1 MTILVTSELSAGTPI
16 GSIDLTG
23 REFTVCIPKKLRFGH
38 VHLIGK
44 PGKGKTTLLEN
55 MILDD
60 IRKGHGVAV
69 FDPHHDMVDRLLSLI
84 PEEAVERVIY
94 FNPADPDWVPLWNP
108 MLKIPGQNIGRIT
121 GDLIGVLKSLV
132 TAWGDRMENLFRQ
145 SMLGLFSLQGTCLRD
160 VYDILC
166 NSEDGKE
173 IRKLVLE
180 AAQDDVVRQFFKN
193 EINSYRPDE
202 LGPPKNKL
210 SKLLLSHTTVSLM
223 LSQPSSRFNFHRIMD
238 NGMILLADLSP
249 RLGKEGSQT
258 IGGFMVALMY
268 ISAMS
273 RSDLP
278 REQRRPF
285 HMYLD
290 EAPKLVTDTFEEI
303 ITEAPKHGVSL
314 TIAHQFLRQFDIKKI
329 DALGSVGTTIV
340 FNVDSRDANYLLKD
354 FKKKVKIDDFI
365 NLEQGEAVVRCGT
378 EVAKIK
384 TMDPLKIPKN
394 NSKDRIIAESRRK
407 YCMTASEVRHIIEQ
421 RRERS
426 NKPFASLG
434 AVADDRNKVFL
445 PGEFEYEEL

>member
-1 MTILVTSELSAGTPI
+1 
-16 GSIDLTG
+16 
-23 REFTVCIPKKLRFGH
+23 
-38 VHLIGK
+38 
-44 PGKGKTTLLEN
+44 
-55 MILDD
+55 
-60 IRKGHGVAV
+60 
-69 FDPHHDMVDRLLSLI
+69 
-84 PEEAVERVIY
+84 
-94 FNPADPDWVPLWNP
+94 
-108 MLKIPGQNIGRIT
+108 
-121 GDLIGVLKSLV
+121 
-132 TAWGDRMENLFRQ
+132 
-145 SMLGLFSLQGTCLRD
+145 MLGLFSLQGTCLRD

-180 AAQDDVVRQFFKN
+180 AAQDDVVRQFFEE
-193 EINSYRPDE
+193 EINGYRPDE

-249 RLGKEGSQT
+249 RLGKEGAQT

-394 NSKDRIIAESRRK
+394 NSKNRIIAESRGK
-407 YCMTASEVRHIIEQ
+407 YCMTASEVRRIIAGFVAHLYDMTATTVWMLADPLDEAIWLLEAGYQ
-421 RRERS
+421 SAVYGTGYIAALLDAHDQAEGGIQTVLTGMAESIKGIKRQEYTTAVFARCLHGCSWHLRCEIARVLLEDYRAFIPER
-426 NKPFASLG
+426 LG
-434 AVADDRNKVFL
+434 KCAPTQLADEIPALVLMLISSDSVLHQVAFSGVA
-445 PGEFEYEEL
+445 